1 MGEIMKN
8 AVFHNTPFWVLT
20 ITAIVLLVVAFILP
34 PTAVIDKS
42 VLMAVGELM
51 GFGALWTVVKAID
64 KGTTARVK
72 HNNTEISV
80 EEQKK

>member
-1 MGEIMKN
+1 MGEIIKKAVSHN
-8 AVFHNTPFWVLT
+8 APFWVLT
-20 ITAIVLLVVAFILP
+20 IVAIVLLTVAFILP

-51 GFGALWTVVKAID
+51 GFGALWTVVLAID
-64 KGTTARVK
+64 KGATAKVK

-80 EEQKK
+80 EEKK